1 MPQGDSSAVTVPM
14 FIDGDIVTAASAIEV
29 YNPARPPELVGTAGR
44 ATPEQVEHAISA
56 AHRAQPSWADQTH
69 AERIEILKTAM
80 KAVDALAGGL
90 IEIYVKENGKVRGE
104 AERELTTLAPRMEL
118 ILNSAVV
125 LDEERTVPSDSCST
139 LVVNRPYGVVVS
151 IVPWNSPLSL
161 GFSQIISAMVTGN
174 TVVIKPPET
183 CPIAMC
189 TLVIA
194 LAKQLPNGVL
204 NLVTGMPAEIG
215 DVLISNPLVSKIAF
229 TGSVASARKIICN
242 AANNIADLTLELGGN
257 DAAIIL
263 PDADL
268 SEASMKKIIS
278 ATFTLAGQVCMA
290 IKRLY
295 VHRDI
300 ADAFVDALH
309 AAMANYY
316 AGDGLDPRASMG
328 PLHTRIALIRANELL
343 EEARGLGA
351 TVVPCGGVT
360 EEAAASGGHF
370 FQPTLVVGVPDTA
383 RVVVEEQF
391 CPILPIL
398 IYDDI
403 EDAIARANSSMFG
416 LGGSVWSKD
425 VALAAKIARRI
436 EAGTVFVNV
445 HGTGAINRRA
455 PYGGLKHSGIGR
467 KAGLEGLMEF
477 VELQTLT
484 IAG

>member
-1 MPQGDSSAVTVPM
+1 MSQGDSSAVSVPM
-14 FIDGDIVTAASAIEV
+14 FIDGQVFEAASVIEV
-29 YNPARPPELVGTAGR
+29 FNPARPTELVGKAGR
-44 ATPEQVEHAISA
+44 GAPEDIGRAISA
-56 AHRAQPSWADQTH
+56 AHRVQPEWASKTH
-69 AERIEILKTAM
+69 RERLDILKAAM
-80 KAVDALAGGL
+80 KAVDGVAGSL
-90 IEIYVKENGKVRGE
+90 VELYVRENGKVRAE
-104 AERELTTLAPRMEL
+104 AERELTTLAPRMAM
-118 ILNSAVV
+118 ILDSAAV
-125 LDEERTVPSDSCST
+125 LDDDRSVPSDSGST
-139 LVVNRPYGVVVS
+139 YVINRPYGVVVS

-189 TLVIA
+189 TLVAA
-194 LAKQLPNGVL
+194 LAEKLPAGVL
-204 NLVTGMPAEIG
+204 NLVTGLPAEIG
-215 DVLISNPLVSKIAF
+215 DALISNPLVSKIAF
-229 TGSVASARKIICN
+229 TGSVASARKIMCS

-257 DAAIIL
+257 DAAIVL

-300 ADAFVDALH
+300 ADKFIEALQG
-309 AAMANYY
+309 AMTNYY
-316 AGDGLDPRASMG
+316 AGNGLDPNASMG
-328 PLHTRIALIRANELL
+328 PLHTRAALLRTQELL
-343 EEARGLGA
+343 DEAKALRA
-351 TVVPCGGVT
+351 TIIPCGGVT
-360 EEAAASGGHF
+360 DEAAASGGHF
-370 FQPTLVVGVPDTA
+370 FQPTLVVGVPDSA
-383 RVVVEEQF
+383 RVVQEEQF

-416 LGGSVWSKD
+416 LGGSVWSQN
-425 VALAAKIARRI
+425 VEAAAKIARRI